1 MPILSMKLSGAKR
14 GGSSTTPMA
23 TDRVLDLYP
32 LLRFRMATTS
42 EADVHEDLELSTS
55 CADTRSGND
64 TV

>member
-1 MPILSMKLSGAKR
+1 
-14 GGSSTTPMA
+14 MA
-23 TDRVLDLYP
+23 TDRVLDLYR